1 MLDGQNTQLPAPRV
15 PVVDKVGQ
23 LMERSWYRFFSN
35 FYNYFIN
42 LPYGTFYDTTTQTAA
57 ANTSKAITFNTSA
70 DLRHTY
76 IGTPS
81 SRIVFDADGL
91 TTVTFSIQFVNSSAS
106 EDDVYVWLRKNG
118 ADVPYTA
125 STVTVPKKHGASDG
139 AILMTVNFHE
149 TYGPDDYLE
158 LYWLTTNGTSSIAT
172 IPASVSPARPA
183 SPGVVL
189 TVSQII

>member
-1 MLDGQNTQLPAPRV
+1 M
-15 PVVDKVGQ
+15 VDKVGQ

-35 FYNYFIN
+35 FYNYFVS

-57 ANTSKAITFNTSA
+57 ANTPKAITFNTSA

-158 LYWLTTNGTSSIAT
+158 LYWLTINGTSSIAT